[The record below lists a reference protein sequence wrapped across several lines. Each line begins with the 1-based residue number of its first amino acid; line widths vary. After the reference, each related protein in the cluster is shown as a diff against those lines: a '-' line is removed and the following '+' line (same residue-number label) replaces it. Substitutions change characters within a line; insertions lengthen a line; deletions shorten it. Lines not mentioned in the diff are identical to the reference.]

1 VKVRLLAMVCLV
13 ATVSAVVAG
22 EGPRMMSLGEVTVPA
37 TVLMKQLEGRVT
49 RLEGLSLKPT
59 PNVVL
64 EGAEPA
70 FILPVVGSAGAFRT
84 EGTLVNRRTQPQKIA
99 VYYWPIGAGASNCNV
114 NGQFF
119 VLDASKKYFF
129 ADLVKDVFQQSG
141 FGSVIVIGVDSANSA
156 DANARIDGNVRIW
169 SGSEGSGTTSQNF
182 PSMSVQVPAGSQS
195 AFGLRSDDS
204 FRTNWG
210 IFNYDS
216 KERTFDIVFDGP
228 LNRSQ
233 GTFIVPPCSLVQTRV
248 PGGPYG
254 PLEILFAPQDGGG
267 LFYAYGSSVDNV
279 SLDAWSVPA
288 RK

>member
-1 VKVRLLAMVCLV
+1 MKVRLLAVFCLV
-13 ATVSAVVAG
+13 ASVSAVVAG
-22 EGPRMMSLGEVTVPA
+22 EGPRMISLGEATVPA
-37 TVLMKQLEGRVT
+37 TVLLKQLEGRVT

-59 PNVVL
+59 PKVVL

-84 EGTLVNRRTQPQKIA
+84 EGTLVNRRTQAQKIA

-114 NGQFF
+114 AGGFF
-119 VLDASKKYFF
+119 VLDASTKYFF
-129 ADLVKDVFQQSG
+129 PDLVKDVFRQTG
-141 FGSVIVIGVDSANSA
+141 FGSLIIIGVDSANNA

-169 SGSEGSGTTSQNF
+169 SASAGGGTTSQNF
-182 PSMSVQVPAGSQS
+182 PSMSVLVPAGTQS

-216 KERTFDIVFDGP
+216 RERTFDIVFDGP
-228 LNRSQ
+228 PNRNQ
-233 GTFIVPPCSLVQTRV
+233 VTFTVPPCSLVQNRV
-248 PGGPYG
+248 TGGPYG
-254 PLEILFAPQDGGG
+254 SLEVVFAPQDGGG
-267 LFYAYGSSVDNV
+267 LFFAYGSSVDNV
-279 SLDAWSVPA
+279 SDDAWSVPA